1 MRIKFMGN
9 FREGIHK
16 KSIESLEA
24 RFAKLK
30 SNLESG
36 STLEYFSILG
46 IKPTTDMKKI
56 KDAYRSAVK
65 KYHPDIAGKESEMIR
80 KINEAYNM
88 LAKGSFD
95 ISEAEIKIYNNL
107 VSSYNSILEED
118 YKKLRNELSVPVE
131 EWVYEQ
137 AISEFR
143 DWRKRLKKAFN
154 KSFDLLVKIRKKS
167 CSMQN
172 KEKNEELKQRLHAIC
187 AEAQMLEELA
197 NEAYKKIYSELEKG
211 GK

>member
-1 MRIKFMGN
+1 MSN
-9 FREGIHK
+9 LREGIHK

-30 SNLESG
+30 SQLEPG

-46 IKPTTDMKKI
+46 IKPTTDRKKI
-56 KDAYRSAVK
+56 RDAYRNAVK
-65 KYHPDIAGKESEMIR
+65 KYHPDIVGKESEMIR
-80 KINEAYNM
+80 KINEAYAI

-95 ISEAEIKIYNNL
+95 ISEAEIKIYNTL

-118 YKKLRNELSVPVE
+118 YKKLKEELSVPVE

-137 AISEFR
+137 AIGEFR
-143 DWRKRLKKAFN
+143 DWRKRLKKAFS
-154 KSFDLLVKIRKKS
+154 KSFATLLKLKKES
-167 CSMQN
+167 CNMQK
-172 KEKNEELKQRLHAIC
+172 KERNEEYKQRLHAIC
-187 AEAQMLEELA
+187 AEAHMLEELA
-197 NEAYKKIYSELEKG
+197 NEAYRKIYSELEKK